1 MGDEATLINLKRK
14 IEDIKAD
21 VLSKEGERKVFLSRL
36 KKEFEITSI
45 DDAYTR
51 LKEISAEREVKE
63 ERRHSLLTKAQ
74 ERLADYGG

>member
-36 KKEFEITSI
+36 KKEFEITNI

-63 ERRHSLLTKAQ
+63 ERRHSLLAKSQ
-74 ERLADYGG
+74 ERLAGYGG